1 MTFDG
6 EGVCGFVN
14 INLQAYLSKQKMF
27 MHTTTVEKEIQTHS
41 FQKKKKCYR
50 EKCYHAA
57 HTSREKKNALFM
69 KAYDFK

>member
-6 EGVCGFVN
+6 EGVCGFEN

-41 FQKKKKCYR
+41 FQKKKR
-50 EKCYHAA
+50 NVTGRNVIML
-57 HTSREKKNALFM
+57 HTLLEKKKM
-69 KAYDFK
+69 PCS